1 MNFKEYLLDFKEDW
15 KRLLNLARSI
25 SSRQLQAE
33 LQEAG
38 KCLRALIPLRYGKPL
53 RIRDT
58 GYFIGRTLTYRRFY
72 QWYTPTKGTTVSD
85 LTALEVMKEYP
96 TELVSAVRRPI
107 VGVMKQLVSLAAGI
121 QYYELERYR
130 YTFPSPITHIDY
142 KPPRFKSWFNI
153 TEFEVDL
160 RYPTAV
166 TLYPPSLFI
175 SLESSSSLLLVH
187 ENYDFFID
195 CFLDIKRKLDKK
207 RVKNKA
213 IIAEMKKLVA
223 PFRISKFL

>member
-15 KRLLNLARSI
+15 KRLLNLAESI
-25 SSRQLQAE
+25 SFRQLQAE
-33 LQEAG
+33 IQEAG

-58 GYFIGRTLTYRRFY
+58 SYFIGRTLTYRRYY
-72 QWYTPTKGTTVSD
+72 QWYTQTKGATVSD

-96 TELVSAVRRPI
+96 TELVSAVRKPI
-107 VGVMKQLVSLAAGI
+107 VEITKQLVSLAAGI
-121 QYYELERYR
+121 QYYERESYR
-130 YTFPSPITHIDY
+130 YTFPSPITYIDY
-142 KPPRFKSWFNI
+142 RPPRFKSWSNI
-153 TEFEVDL
+153 TEFEIDL

-166 TLYPPSLFI
+166 RLYPISLFI
-175 SLESSSSLLLVH
+175 GLDSPSSLLLVH

-195 CFLDIKRKLDKK
+195 CFLDIRRKLNQK

-223 PFRISKFL
+223 PFQISKLL